1 MVELIIC
8 ETEVALNGQSGL
20 SLHLITDT
28 VIMNYW
34 GLEVIGQLMTPPWNH
49 LMFSS
54 AFFWYHSEHHLI
66 HFLKLPRY
74 LGESTGTFYLWNMK
88 EYTLKIEWRDL
99 TNM

>member
-28 VIMNYW
+28 VIMNYL
-34 GLEVIGQLMTPPWNH
+34 GLEVIGQLMTPPWNQ

-54 AFFWYHSEHHLI
+54 AFF
-66 HFLKLPRY
+66 
-74 LGESTGTFYLWNMK
+74 
-88 EYTLKIEWRDL
+88 
-99 TNM
+99 